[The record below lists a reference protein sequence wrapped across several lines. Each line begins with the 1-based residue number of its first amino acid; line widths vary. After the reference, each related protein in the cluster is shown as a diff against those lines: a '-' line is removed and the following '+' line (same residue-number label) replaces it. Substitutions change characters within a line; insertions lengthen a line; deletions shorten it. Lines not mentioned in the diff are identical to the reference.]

1 MCLSL
6 NDIFQILGLRQAC
19 ACALP
24 KRPMLQ
30 ARVSHVHCGPL
41 SGPLARTMVCTARS
55 PQATYLT
62 ARASPIPDDLCR
74 RLKMEQFFPDT
85 FRLDLSEERE
95 AFFAQQNGKENRKK
109 HAEPGVPRRRLNRVS
124 LVVHVKGQ
132 IKIVSKL
139 IDRL

>member
-1 MCLSL
+1 
-6 NDIFQILGLRQAC
+6 
-19 ACALP
+19 
-24 KRPMLQ
+24 
-30 ARVSHVHCGPL
+30 
-41 SGPLARTMVCTARS
+41 
-55 PQATYLT
+55 
-62 ARASPIPDDLCR
+62 
-74 RLKMEQFFPDT
+74 MEQFFPDT

-109 HAEPGVPRRRLNRVS
+109 HGEPRRRLNRVS